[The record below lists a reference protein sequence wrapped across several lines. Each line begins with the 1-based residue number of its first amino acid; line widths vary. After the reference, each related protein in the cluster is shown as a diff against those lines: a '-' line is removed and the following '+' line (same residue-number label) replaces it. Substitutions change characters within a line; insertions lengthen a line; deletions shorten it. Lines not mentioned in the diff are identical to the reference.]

1 MFENIYGHQRIKNMM
16 ETMIGNDQLPHGL
29 CFHGPKGIGKR
40 FLAQEIARAM
50 LCDTRDGCGTC
61 RHCHKMKGG
70 NHPDFVLIQPDGQDI
85 KVDQIRNISENLHFR
100 PYEGRAR
107 IIVLDQAERMAEAA
121 ANAFLK
127 SLEEPP
133 EYVYFMLVTS
143 DVKSL
148 LPTIRSRCQQHG
160 FTSLSKEDKAR
171 ILTDHFGK
179 DAATAERLAAISY
192 RSLETE
198 NGAWDVFS
206 DDVKR
211 IMGFF
216 QQMFKSGQALDFFT
230 DVTRDKTS
238 FPRLKEYMVAVLRE
252 LMRRAYGL
260 PAEAPFQ
267 DWDAEMATM
276 AQQAKPAQW
285 RELIEKLF
293 WLEGN
298 RRRNLNQ
305 NVWFNSLSVNDLGL
319 YEKAADTVKRRL
331 ASARP

>member
-1 MFENIYGHQRIKNMM
+1 MFEKIYGHQRIKTIMENM
-16 ETMIGNDQLPHGL
+16 ISNDQLPHGL

-40 FLAQEIARAM
+40 FLAQEIARAT
-50 LCDTRDGCGTC
+50 LCETRTSCGTC
-61 RHCHKMKGG
+61 SHCHKMKSG
-70 NHPDFVLIQPDGQDI
+70 NHPDFVLVEPDGQDI

-133 EYVYFMLVTS
+133 EYVYFILVTS

-148 LPTIRSRCQQHG
+148 LPTIRSRCQQHA
-160 FTSLSKEDKAR
+160 FSSLSRADKVR
-171 ILTDHFGK
+171 ILVDHFHK
-179 DAATAERLAAISY
+179 DEATATRLAAISY

-198 NGAWDVFS
+198 AGAWEVFS
-206 DDVKR
+206 NDVKR
-211 IMGFF
+211 ILGFF
-216 QQMFKSGQALDFFT
+216 QQMFKSGQALDYFS
-230 DVTRDKTS
+230 DMTRDKTS

-260 PAEAPFQ
+260 PAEAPFG

-276 AQQAKPAQW
+276 SQQAKPAEW
-285 RELIEKLF
+285 REMIEKML

-305 NVWFNSLSVNDLGL
+305 NLWFNGLSVNDLGL
-319 YEKAADTVKRRL
+319 YERSADTVRKRL
-331 ASARP
+331 SSARS